1 MLMRAKPLRQQLITF
16 KYFGSISGKHQM
28 NFEAE
33 HGSGSSSHS
42 AVIRLP
48 GPNRDE
54 TICPSGHRRPTQELQ
69 FASLITA
76 HAQTREIIAL
86 DP

>member
-1 MLMRAKPLRQQLITF
+1 
-16 KYFGSISGKHQM
+16 M

-42 AVIRLP
+42 AVIRLSS
-48 GPNRDE
+48 PNRDE
-54 TICPSGHRRPTQELQ
+54 AICPSGHRRPTQELQ
-69 FASLITA
+69 FSCLIAA
-76 HAQTREIIAL
+76 HAQAREIIAL